1 MTDAQ
6 RLDDVE
12 DELETVKQVLLSTA
26 RYAESANQRIDR
38 LIERQDSTQKQLDSL
53 AVTVQVMGERVDA
66 FISKTDAFI
75 SKTDAFISKTDAF
88 VSKTDDFIETTQ
100 ARNAVFGEVILR
112 LEENHASTN
121 AAIERLERI
130 LVRLIPPNES

>member
-6 RLDDVE
+6 RLDRVE
-12 DELETVKQVLLSTA
+12 NELETVKQLLLSTA

-75 SKTDAFISKTDAF
+75 SKTD
-88 VSKTDDFIETTQ
+88 DFIETTQ

-112 LEENHASTN
+112 LEENQASTN

-130 LVRLIPPNES
+130 LARLIPPNES